1 MTKRKIWIRYLKTT
15 KFVSSANALQ
25 NVINKSSVSSLF
37 DFWDHRHNQ
46 TKRAKSWYSG
56 TVKAHIHLRHQD
68 PVCRYKLLGTGI
80 SSTTH
85 WWQLW
90 DIYNLKTMQ
99 IELSLYKTLMSSM
112 FCWKCH
118 KTFIKVQNIPKK
130 TALSLTRRS
139 EICSLDQT
147 VWRGREMSSVI
158 IIRIR

>member
-1 MTKRKIWIRYLKTT
+1 MRYLKTT

-25 NVINKSSVSSLF
+25 NVINKSPVSSLF
-37 DFWDHRHNQ
+37 DFWDHHHDR
-46 TKRAKSWYSG
+46 TERAMSWYSG
-56 TVKAHIHLRHQD
+56 TAKARICLRQQT
-68 PVCRYKLLGTGI
+68 PVCRYMLLGTGI
-80 SSTTH
+80 SSTTR
-85 WWQLW
+85 WWQLC
-90 DIYNLKTMQ
+90 DIYNSKTMQ
-99 IELSLYKTLMSSM
+99 IELSLYKTLTSSM

-147 VWRGREMSSVI
+147 LWRGREMSSVI